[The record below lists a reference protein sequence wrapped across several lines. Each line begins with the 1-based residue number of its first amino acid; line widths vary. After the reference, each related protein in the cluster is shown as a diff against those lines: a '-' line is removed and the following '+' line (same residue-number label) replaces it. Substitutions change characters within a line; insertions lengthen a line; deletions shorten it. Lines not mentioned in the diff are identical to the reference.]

1 MYKLILLLLL
11 CSITTH
17 ANAYLI
23 TSFYSNEIDYSQPTR
38 LLIAGDGHD
47 LGLLFQEVAK
57 SKALKYHELN
67 PDYQIIL
74 ITAEEKEL
82 DNKQALKRWG
92 FNLQDEKRSSLDGE
106 SFLKEAIKF
115 KKIASID
122 IFSHSSAQHG
132 IHLDGRSNRLDLTTK
147 GVAQL
152 RSHFIKDAYAYL
164 HGCNSGFYMAPFL
177 SKEWEIPVAGSM
189 TSTNF
194 QKLHNSGDF
203 YLTDPGLAPDSE
215 WKTANDLT
223 FLKTIDCRD
232 GACMRLKPDNHP
244 YVGFWGEYTDG
255 GLPFYKF
262 FCVKNSTQ
270 DCERV
275 MAKSL
280 LSFIGT
286 TNLNSKSSF
295 TDYKKVAIDFLCP
308 INAKRE
314 LRKECEENLES
325 ALLTGDETYN
335 PFSKALLECDF
346 KKCKAEVDCT
356 KVLFTKISKPGTCG
370 LKITYPGQATTLVRE
385 YKSYL
390 QGFKSL

>member
-164 HGCNSGFYMAPFL
+164 HGCNSGFTWHLFY
-177 SKEWEIPVAGSM
+177 
-189 TSTNF
+189 
-194 QKLHNSGDF
+194 QKSG
-203 YLTDPGLAPDSE
+203 
-215 WKTANDLT
+215 
-223 FLKTIDCRD
+223 
-232 GACMRLKPDNHP
+232 
-244 YVGFWGEYTDG
+244 
-255 GLPFYKF
+255 
-262 FCVKNSTQ
+262 
-270 DCERV
+270 
-275 MAKSL
+275 KSL
-280 LSFIGT
+280 L
-286 TNLNSKSSF
+286 
-295 TDYKKVAIDFLCP
+295 
-308 INAKRE
+308 
-314 LRKECEENLES
+314 
-325 ALLTGDETYN
+325 
-335 PFSKALLECDF
+335 
-346 KKCKAEVDCT
+346 
-356 KVLFTKISKPGTCG
+356 
-370 LKITYPGQATTLVRE
+370 LV
-385 YKSYL
+385 
-390 QGFKSL
+390 Q